1 MGEVVES
8 SLFYFLL
15 LLSMNLLVKPLT
27 GILGL
32 VLTIVGVAGFFVS
45 GSLLGFMVDTTHNII
60 HLLSGLVALWAFNT
74 SQSYSRI
81 YLIIFGL
88 VYALVTVLGFAMNGD
103 ILGLFTV
110 NTADNFLHLAIAA
123 ASLIVGFGSRD

>member
-1 MGEVVES
+1 
-8 SLFYFLL
+8 
-15 LLSMNLLVKPLT
+15 MNLLVKPLT

-32 VLTIVGVAGFFVS
+32 VLTVAGVAGFFVS
-45 GSLLGFMVDTTHNII
+45 GSLLGFEVDTTHNII

-74 SQSYSRI
+74 SQSYSRT

-110 NTADNFLHLAIAA
+110 NAADNYLHLVIAA
-123 ASLIVGFGSRD
+123 VCLVVGFGSRD

>member
-1 MGEVVES
+1 
-8 SLFYFLL
+8 
-15 LLSMNLLVKPLT
+15 MNLLVKPLT

-32 VLTIVGVAGFFVS
+32 VLTIVGIAGFFVS

-74 SQSYSRI
+74 SQAYSRI
-81 YLIIFGL
+81 YLIVFGL

-103 ILGLFTV
+103 ILGLFQV
-110 NTADNFLHLAIAA
+110 NTADNYLHLAIAA
-123 ASLIVGFGSRD
+123 VSLIVGFGSKD